1 MAEYI
6 EREFLYEQ
14 MNATGAELSLCD
26 ALDMIE
32 CFPSADVAPV
42 VHGRWRGSGYCT
54 NCGKHAPFWAISSAY
69 YKSPYCPSCGAK
81 MDGGDGNEA
90 D

>member
-42 VHGRWRGSGYCT
+42 VHGRWNVVEGKIENAICS
-54 NCGKHAPFWAISSAY
+54 NCVRHFQSYYEAY
-69 YKSPYCPSCGAK
+69 HYCPNCGAK
-81 MDGGDGNEA
+81 MDGGDER
-90 D
+90 